1 MQSKLKVQNN
11 DELRFVAKLLSDNDT
26 DNLTEILEEN
36 ASCLKL
42 RVDDETAADV
52 LVAYRE
58 KIKSVQQLLTLVRRH
73 LFLITLRPFRDGA
86 FSASPIRG

>member
-1 MQSKLKVQNN
+1 LQSKLKVQNN

-52 LVAYRE
+52 LVA
-58 KIKSVQQLLTLVRRH
+58 
-73 LFLITLRPFRDGA
+73 
-86 FSASPIRG
+86 